1 MKNLRFF
8 RIMYVISL
16 SLMLFTITSLYSFY
30 STMKKD
36 VVFKLKGEDKVEME
50 VFSEYT
56 DHGAKALACLYNIY
70 QGISKEIKTD
80 NEVDNNKVGEYF
92 VSYHLNYNDI
102 DYEIKRKV
110 IVKDNTSPT
119 ILLVGSNEKTI
130 CPNQKYVE
138 EGYTASDNYDGDVTN
153 LVSVNT
159 DSEGITYSVTDT
171 SGNSVQEKRIIKY
184 EDTEKPTIRL
194 SEDNTIYL
202 EIGSNYKESGYQAV
216 DNCEGDITNRVVVT
230 NNINNMVAGTYYV
243 NYSVS
248 DSNGNSNSRR
258 RKIIVYDLKT
268 KNLNDYV
275 NNLNSYIAAKGY
287 RVSLGYFDLNS
298 GYTYSH
304 RASTVY
310 YGASLIKT
318 LDALYIYENN
328 QVNDYTRELVKKAIT
343 VSDNVAHKTL
353 VDIIGFNNLKK
364 YGNSLGATYTLIGG
378 DKYGSTNVNDQ
389 IAYMKKLYSFIRESN
404 YGEELRSYFTN
415 NYYNY
420 LSFDGLPTITHK
432 YGDYAP
438 NFHDVAVV
446 WDEHPYVI
454 VVLSNGGYLNRK
466 DIFLDI
472 SKRIYGLHK
481 VIYS

>member
-1 MKNLRFF
+1 
-8 RIMYVISL
+8 
-16 SLMLFTITSLYSFY
+16 
-30 STMKKD
+30 MKKD

-56 DHGAKALACLYNIY
+56 NHGAKALACLYNIC

-138 EGYTASDNYDGDVTN
+138 EGYTTSDNYDGDITN

-184 EDTEKPTIRL
+184 EDAEKPTIRL
-194 SEDNTIYL
+194 SGDNTIYL
-202 EIGSNYKESGYQAV
+202 EIGSNYKESGYQAA

-298 GYTYSH
+298 GYTYSY

-328 QVNDYTRELVKKAIT
+328 QVNDYTRELVKKLLL
-343 VSDNVAHKTL
+343 L
-353 VDIIGFNNLKK
+353 VI
-364 YGNSLGATYTLIGG
+364 
-378 DKYGSTNVNDQ
+378 
-389 IAYMKKLYSFIRESN
+389 M
-404 YGEELRSYFTN
+404 
-415 NYYNY
+415 
-420 LSFDGLPTITHK
+420 
-432 YGDYAP
+432 
-438 NFHDVAVV
+438 
-446 WDEHPYVI
+446 
-454 VVLSNGGYLNRK
+454 
-466 DIFLDI
+466 
-472 SKRIYGLHK
+472 
-481 VIYS
+481 